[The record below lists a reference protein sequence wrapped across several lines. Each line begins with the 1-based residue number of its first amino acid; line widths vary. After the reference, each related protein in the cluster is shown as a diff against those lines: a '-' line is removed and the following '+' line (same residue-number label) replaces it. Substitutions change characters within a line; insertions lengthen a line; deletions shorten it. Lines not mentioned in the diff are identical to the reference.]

1 MNAGKRGLLL
11 ATIPLATGINIAI
24 GAIVYA
30 LKLPLYVDA
39 VGTIL
44 TSVLLGWIP
53 GAIVGTL
60 GFAVTSLTINPLAIY
75 FSGTQVAIAL
85 FVGLMNKKG
94 FFKPGFRIVITGIG
108 LGIVAAVVSAPVIVG
123 LFEGVTGTGAT
134 FIVGYLASTGKTILQ
149 SVMLAGISIE
159 PVDKTV
165 QCLLALWIIRSLP
178 KSVLSRFNAIE
189 ASDNS
194 DVSRPTE

>member
-1 MNAGKRGLLL
+1 MNPDKRGLLL
-11 ATIPLATGINIAI
+11 ATIPLATGLNIAI

-44 TSVLLGWIP
+44 TTVLLGWIP
-53 GAIVGTL
+53 GAIVGVL
-60 GFAVTSLTINPLAIY
+60 GFAITSLTLNPLAIY
-75 FSGTQVAIAL
+75 FSGTQAAIAV
-85 FVGLMNKKG
+85 FVWFMNKKG
-94 FFKPGFRIVITGIG
+94 FFKPGYRIVVTGVG

-123 LFEGVTGTGAT
+123 LFQGVTGTGAT

-149 SVMLAGISIE
+149 SVLLAGIGIE
-159 PVDKTV
+159 PVDKTL

-178 KSVLSRFNAIE
+178 KSVLSRFNGAG
-189 ASDNS
+189 NS
-194 DVSRPTE
+194 PNPNS